1 MPLICKWIR
10 LKRRL
15 EVKTI
20 QKPRQKTNQPN
31 KTTSEAHR
39 SLSTQKAWEAHTEK
53 IKNLGPPSLPQQDN
67 TVPLLLFYRNNR
79 RQWHPQQPQ
88 PQPPPLEQAPQPL
101 PLTHH
106 LLPLPLQPL
115 LQTLHPEE
123 HLQASTIDSGLLW
136 LLLLRGPDQ
145 AAEEEEEEEEGEEA
159 AEEGEEAAVEDNQL
173 LSLHSSSSPSHQL
186 LTYELWGR
194 SPESSTEKETKP
206 THS

>member
-1 MPLICKWIR
+1 MPLIYKWIR
-10 LKRRL
+10 SKRRL
-15 EVKTI
+15 EVKAI

-31 KTTSEAHR
+31 KTTSEAHQ
-39 SLSTQKAWEAHTEK
+39 SLSTQKAREAHTEK
-53 IKNLGPPSLPQQDN
+53 IENLGPPLLPQQDN

-79 RQWHPQQPQ
+79 RQWRPQQPQ

-115 LQTLHPEE
+115 LQTPHPEE
-123 HLQASTIDSGLLW
+123 HHQESTIDSGLLW
-136 LLLLRGPDQ
+136 LPLSGGPDQ
-145 AAEEEEEEEEGEEA
+145 V
-159 AEEGEEAAVEDNQL
+159 AEEGEEAVVEDNQL
-173 LSLHSSSSPSHQL
+173 LSLHSSSSPSHQP
-186 LTYELWGR
+186 LTYERWGR

>member
-1 MPLICKWIR
+1 
-10 LKRRL
+10 LKKRL

-31 KTTSEAHR
+31 KMTSKAHW
-39 SLSTQKAWEAHTEK
+39 SLSTQKAREAHTEK
-53 IKNLGPPSLPQQDN
+53 IENLGPPSLPQQDN

-79 RQWHPQQPQ
+79 RQWRLQQPQ

-106 LLPLPLQPL
+106 LLPLLLLLPLQTP
-115 LQTLHPEE
+115 HPEE
-123 HLQASTIDSGLLW
+123 HHQELTIDLGLLW
-136 LLLLRGPDQ
+136 LPLSGGPDQ
-145 AAEEEEEEEEGEEA
+145 VAEEEEEVAEEA
-159 AEEGEEAAVEDNQL
+159 AEEGEEAAVKDNQL
-173 LSLHSSSSPSHQL
+173 LSLHSSSSPSYQP
-186 LTYELWGR
+186 LTYEQWGC